1 MKPPVRP
8 PRLRCGLFPSMY
20 LPHLLVLPAT
30 FGLQRFQ
37 PPYPYFPALYVVSVR
52 QVRGLPTASSRF
64 HLTMDT
70 LAVQLCASSLPTRT
84 RDFHP
89 LEPAH
94 GGRTENRKKGVFF
107 SVFLIYSG
115 SISIYFLNA
124 LSVFNDRLQHN
135 SYYVVFLYHQM
146 HVLQILIV

>member
-1 MKPPVRP
+1 MEPPVRP

-70 LAVQLCASSLPTRT
+70 LALGYSLPATGRL

-89 LEPAH
+89 LEYAPA
-94 GGRTENRKKGVFF
+94 GRSGRRLTIGSPADLPQNRAYRSGTRLLPCLRTNRFVIRTERPE
-107 SVFLIYSG
+107 S
-115 SISIYFLNA
+115 
-124 LSVFNDRLQHN
+124 RLLKPC
-135 SYYVVFLYHQM
+135 V
-146 HVLQILIV
+146 